1 MKDRENMKKNERFE
15 QAQYDQM
22 QKEHVILL
30 GKREQEKLDAYKAK
44 VAAEKES
51 RDRQLKIE
59 KQRKRTTQK
68 ADFK

>member
-1 MKDRENMKKNERFE
+1 MKDRENMKKNERLE